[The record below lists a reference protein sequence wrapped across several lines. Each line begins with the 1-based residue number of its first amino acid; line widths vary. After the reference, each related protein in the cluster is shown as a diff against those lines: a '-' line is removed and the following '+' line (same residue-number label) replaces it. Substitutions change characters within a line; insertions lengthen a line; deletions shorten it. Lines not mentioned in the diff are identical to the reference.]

1 MTQTR
6 SWRRHAAGA
15 YNRGRSEE
23 VWRVGRGAVIPAR
36 LFHTPH
42 RILLRSQAHAMR
54 QCRPPPGSTWS
65 QGGSS
70 SRQGPTQAVPS
81 AATLTENFCAVL
93 VNCRFAVR
101 RDGISK
107 LLQNTRQHT
116 IRPTGSVDTHPRP
129 RCCQLILNNHEECL
143 EMQEQARLVESV
155 AGGRG
160 PVSHDALPPF
170 LRATEWSEAVVGP
183 FLGELSPHLQPCCKP
198 PRPVTSMFLV
208 VS

>member
-1 MTQTR
+1 M
-6 SWRRHAAGA
+6 RRVPTIAAA
-15 YNRGRSEE
+15 RGGVEGWPASCYPCPKALT
-23 VWRVGRGAVIPAR
+23 GSSAKPSTCNAAVP
-36 LFHTPH
+36 
-42 RILLRSQAHAMR
+42 
-54 QCRPPPGSTWS
+54 PPPGSTWS

-116 IRPTGSVDTHPRP
+116 IRPAGSVDTHPRP

-143 EMQEQARLVESV
+143 EMQEQARLVE
-155 AGGRG
+155 
-160 PVSHDALPPF
+160 
-170 LRATEWSEAVVGP
+170 
-183 FLGELSPHLQPCCKP
+183 
-198 PRPVTSMFLV
+198 
-208 VS
+208 